1 MKRVD
6 SKLRALII
14 DDEKGIRESLSGV
27 VEDEGW
33 IAASVENGEKGLIES
48 KIKPHD
54 LVFLD
59 IWMPGLDGIAV
70 LQGLKEMLPQLP
82 VVIMSGHATI
92 DTAVKATRLGAFEVL
107 EKPLELKKIISL
119 LDQAKILAGKKSSR
133 EPVHLTI
140 DLIGVSPAIDVL
152 RKQIAAV
159 GPKNASV
166 LITGENGSGKEVV
179 ARMIHQLSPRAGKPF
194 VAINCAAIPEEL
206 IEAELFGHV
215 KGAFTNAIADRK
227 GRFELAHEGTIFLD
241 EIGDM
246 SLKTQAKILRILQE
260 RSFER
265 VGDHK
270 SIDVDVRVIA
280 ATNRDLPQEIKN
292 GRFREDLF
300 YRLNVIPLAVK
311 PLRERREDIPLLA
324 AYFLQELSAGA
335 VVTLSMSNETIQ
347 ALTSYDW
354 PGNVRELK
362 NTLERLIIMA
372 SGPILNVHDLPPEI
386 LGASIGLSDSRRS
399 VQSLKDAK
407 SDFERSFI
415 LAKLEENEWNV
426 SRTADA
432 LNIERSNLH
441 RKLKSYDIDPK
452 KLKG

>member
-1 MKRVD
+1 MD

-48 KIKPHD
+48 KINPPD

-92 DTAVKATRLGAFEVL
+92 ETAVKATRLGAFEVL

-133 EPVHLTI
+133 EPVQLAV
-140 DLIGVSPAIDVL
+140 DLIGVSTAIDVL

-179 ARMIHQLSPRAGKPF
+179 ARMIHHLSPRAGKPF

-260 RSFER
+260 RSLER

-280 ATNRDLPQEIKN
+280 ATNRDLQQEIKN

-300 YRLNVIPLAVK
+300 YRLNVIPLALK
-311 PLRERREDIPLLA
+311 PLRERREDIPLLVA
-324 AYFLQELSAGA
+324 HFLRELSVGA
-335 VVTLSMSNETIQ
+335 AVNLSISNEAIQ
-347 ALTSYDW
+347 ALALYDW

-372 SGPILNVHDLPPEI
+372 SGPVLNVDDLSSEI
-386 LGASIGLSDSRRS
+386 LGGAAVLPDSRRT

-415 LAKLEENEWNV
+415 LGKLEENEWNV